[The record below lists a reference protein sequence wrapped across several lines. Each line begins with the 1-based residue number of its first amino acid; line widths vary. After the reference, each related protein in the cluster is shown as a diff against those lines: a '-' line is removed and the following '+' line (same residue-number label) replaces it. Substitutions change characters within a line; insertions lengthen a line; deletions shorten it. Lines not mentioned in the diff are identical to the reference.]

1 MVFLGCVVE
10 GQSAGLAELP
20 DGGTAGLGF
29 IRGAIDVNPDAWFF
43 KAHFMGDPVWPGS
56 LGLES
61 MLQLLQEV
69 ARDRWGQHG
78 EYVHRSIVCGMEH
91 RWTYRG
97 QVIPDR
103 KRVTVEAQINEIDD
117 ERGFLRADGMLVVDG
132 LPIYSMEDFTLERR
146 RES

>member
-1 MVFLGCVVE
+1 MLDEVE
-10 GQSAGLAELP
+10 LYVP

-29 IRGAIDVNPDAWFF
+29 IRGSIDVDPQAWFF

-69 ARDRWGQHG
+69 ARDRWGQQG
-78 EYVHRSIVCGMEH
+78 QYLHRSIACGLEH

-97 QVIPDR
+97 QVIPSR

-117 ERGFLRADGMLVVDG
+117 EKGILRADGMLIVDD

-146 RES
+146 KES